1 MVIATLYSIHCY
13 SGVCGWPLPSVS
25 AFSPVYSNFYNSQ
38 FPGLLSYNEA
48 IIEVETL
55 SIEDLASRLTL
66 TADAASVRPLL
77 LPDTSITLMD
87 PSDVASRPILPMD
100 TRRPRD
106 DSDSNDSC

>member
-1 MVIATLYSIHCY
+1 LFLRCIQTSTTLS
-13 SGVCGWPLPSVS
+13 
-25 AFSPVYSNFYNSQ
+25 SQ
-38 FPGLLSYNEA
+38 
-48 IIEVETL
+48 VETL